1 MRFNGNLKWFWDYK
15 TENTEKCRILM
26 REPRRRK
33 KCREKKKRRMGKK
46 RKRIRERRDKRKE
59 EEKKKEWDENWK
71 EGKWEKEIGK
81 E

>member
-26 REPRRRK
+26 REPTR
-33 KCREKKKRRMGKK
+33 REKWWREKEKNAEKEKKN
-46 RKRIRERRDKRKE
+46 KRKE
-59 EEKKKEWDENWK
+59 R
-71 EGKWEKEIGK
+71 WEKEK